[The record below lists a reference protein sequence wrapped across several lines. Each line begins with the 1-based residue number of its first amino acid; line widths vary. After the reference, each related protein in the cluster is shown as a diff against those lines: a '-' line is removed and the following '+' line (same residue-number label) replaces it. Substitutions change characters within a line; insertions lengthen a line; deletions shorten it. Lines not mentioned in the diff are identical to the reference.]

1 MLKQE
6 LSTFYAQEIDN
17 LDRTFNLHS
26 SICLLYKNMTYQQD
40 FVFLIIVIYL

>member
-17 LDRTFNLHS
+17 LNRTFNLYS
-26 SICLLYKNMTYQQD
+26 SICLLYKKTTYQQD
-40 FVFLIIVIYL
+40 FVFLIIVIDL